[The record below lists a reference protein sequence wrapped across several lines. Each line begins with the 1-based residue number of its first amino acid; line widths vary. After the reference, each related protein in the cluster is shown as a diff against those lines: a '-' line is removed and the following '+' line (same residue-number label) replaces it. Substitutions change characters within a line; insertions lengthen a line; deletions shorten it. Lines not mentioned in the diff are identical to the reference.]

1 MLGYLISKVGRFVEN
16 DMMRNIMG
24 QQKSGFNVR
33 EIMDKQKIL
42 IVNLA
47 KGKTGEIN
55 AKLIGLII
63 VSKLQMAAMGRADL
77 PESERKDFYLYI
89 DEFQNFITDSI
100 ATILSEARKYRLD
113 LIIAHQ
119 YLNQLVDDK
128 GKAEIKDAVLGNVGS
143 MCLYRIG
150 PDDADILAKEMAP
163 VFGPYDL
170 MNVEKF
176 TANTKIIIDN
186 EPTKPFNM
194 SIYPP
199 KDGNLKMAEAIK
211 QLSRLKY
218 GRERSIT
225 EAEIMERTKLDQG
238 VSESKDDMIEAT
250 L

>member
-1 MLGYLISKVGRFVEN
+1 
-16 DMMRNIMG
+16 
-24 QQKSGFNVR
+24 
-33 EIMDKQKIL
+33 
-42 IVNLA
+42 
-47 KGKTGEIN
+47 
-55 AKLIGLII
+55 
-63 VSKLQMAAMGRADL
+63 
-77 PESERKDFYLYI
+77 
-89 DEFQNFITDSI
+89 
-100 ATILSEARKYRLD
+100 
-113 LIIAHQ
+113 
-119 YLNQLVDDK
+119 
-128 GKAEIKDAVLGNVGS
+128 

-218 GRERSIT
+218 GRERSIA

-238 VSESKDDMIEAT
+238 ESNSKDDMIEAT